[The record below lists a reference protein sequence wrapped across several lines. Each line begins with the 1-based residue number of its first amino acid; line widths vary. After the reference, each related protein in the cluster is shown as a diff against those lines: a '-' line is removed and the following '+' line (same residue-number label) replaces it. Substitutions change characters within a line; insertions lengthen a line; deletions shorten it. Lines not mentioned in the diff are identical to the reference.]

1 MICECLFIELACGG
15 LELAFVELELVA
27 VKLKSAVL
35 ELELA
40 PELVNASLWGL
51 FGTPLPPEIKGGG
64 GFWLS
69 VLVSVGL

>member
-1 MICECLFIELACGG
+1 LFIELACGG

-35 ELELA
+35 ELEVA

-51 FGTPLPPEIKGGG
+51 FRNPFTTRD
-64 GFWLS
+64 
-69 VLVSVGL
+69 